1 MLNMHSPLEIV
12 DLRDVRR
19 AGRLMAA
26 FAAGLEPD
34 FLDDITFPLPDN

>member
-1 MLNMHSPLEIV
+1 VEVV

-26 FAAGLEPD
+26 FVAGLGPD
-34 FLDDITFPLPDN
+34 FLDEITFPLPDQKDKD